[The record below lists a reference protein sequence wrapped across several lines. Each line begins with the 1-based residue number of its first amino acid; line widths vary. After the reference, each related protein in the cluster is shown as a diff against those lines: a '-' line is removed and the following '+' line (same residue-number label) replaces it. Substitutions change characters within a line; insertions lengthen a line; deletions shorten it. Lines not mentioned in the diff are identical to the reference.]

1 MTHVSIK
8 DVRVKFANVSV
19 FDGLNL
25 EIEDGEFLVL
35 LGPSGCGKSTLL
47 NAVAGLLDVA
57 DGSVS
62 IGGRDVTWAAP
73 KDRNIAMVF
82 QNYALYPR
90 MTVREN
96 MGFGLKI
103 AKFAKDEITKRV
115 ENAAGILQIDHLLDR
130 KPDQLSGGQR
140 QRVAIGRAIV
150 RDAGL
155 FLFDEPLSNLDAQL
169 RSELR
174 LEIKRLHKRLS
185 STIMYVTHDQVEA
198 MTLADRVVVLKDQ
211 IVQQIGTPAEIYS
224 RPANFFVASF
234 VGSPRMNFL
243 EGKIEVTSTG
253 AKVVFEHGSLDV
265 SDYDFKSVP
274 VAGTEVTVGVR
285 PEDIV
290 LSDVETTLTHF
301 SVDLI
306 EAMGPDSL
314 VWCTDGKSTIAA
326 RIANGDSPAPGG
338 QANICFSSSAISIF
352 ATESGNR
359 L

>member
-8 DVRVKFANVSV
+8 DVRVKFANVTV

-25 EIEDGEFLVL
+25 EIDNGEFLVL

-47 NAVAGLLDVA
+47 NAVAGLLDIA
-57 DGSVS
+57 DGSVI
-62 IGGRDVTWAAP
+62 IGGKDVTWAQP

-82 QNYALYPR
+82 QSYALYPR

-103 AKFAKDEITKRV
+103 AKFNKQEITKRV
-115 ENAAGILQIDHLLDR
+115 DGAAEILQIAHLLNR
-130 KPDQLSGGQR
+130 RPDQLSGGQR

-211 IVQQIGTPAEIYS
+211 HIQQIGTPAEIYNKPS
-224 RPANFFVASF
+224 NYFVASF

-243 EGKIEVTSTG
+243 DGEIV
-253 AKVVFEHGSLDV
+253 V
-265 SDYDFKSVP
+265 SDGGIRVDFKN
-274 VAGTEVTVGVR
+274 GTMDISGYAFDQTPQSGFKIRLGVR
-285 PEDIV
+285 AEDMTLGGDSSL
-290 LSDVETTLTHF
+290 LSGYKI
-301 SVDLI
+301 DLI

-314 VWCTDGKSTIAA
+314 AWCTDGSNTLSIK
-326 RIANGDSPAPGG
+326 IANGGNFTAGSPV
-338 QANICFSSSAISIF
+338 NINFSSSAISIF
-352 ATESGNR
+352 ALDDGQR
-359 L
+359 I